1 MKIQALN
8 IQPGDRIIAYFKN
21 KMQVCT
27 VKNIFNPDQTNITLS
42 VFLGERY
49 RHSNSGTIRF
59 KSEALVDLTNRKL
72 NVFEEETRLKPMQ
85 GKENNTIQ
93 PKAVRD

>member
-8 IQPGDRIIAYFKN
+8 IKIGDRIIAYFKN

-27 VKNIFNPDQTNITLS
+27 VKYIFTPNQTNIKLS

-49 RHSNSGTIRF
+49 RYSGSGTIQF
-59 KSEALVDLTNRKL
+59 KSEALVDVVK
-72 NVFEEETRLKPMQ
+72 
-85 GKENNTIQ
+85 
-93 PKAVRD
+93 

>member
-8 IQPGDRIIAYFKN
+8 IKPGDRIIAYFKN

-27 VKNIFNPDQTNITLS
+27 VKYISTPNKTQIRLS

-49 RHSNSGTIRF
+49 RYTNSGTIQF
-59 KSEALVDLTNRKL
+59 NSEALVELID
-72 NVFEEETRLKPMQ
+72 
-85 GKENNTIQ
+85 
-93 PKAVRD
+93 